1 MAALRL
7 AGLGSALFGPINLF
21 IAAGELVFLSGPS
34 GAGKSLL
41 LRAIADL
48 DPHQGE
54 VFIDDTAR
62 SALAQAAD
70 ALTRFRLGA
79 RPTQPARMEEEPPP
93 PRWGLLTSDVIED
106 DRRVVVRVEVPGMNR
121 EELDLQIVGDALV
134 VSGEKR
140 YESDD
145 VRGQW
150 RVRQCAYGAFR
161 RVIPLPVAVRADE
174 AKATCSNG
182 VLRVELPKR
191 EPGAPRAF
199 RLQVQ

>member
-1 MAALRL
+1 MSNPIDALKRTF
-7 AGLGSALFGPINLF
+7 ADAWESV
-21 IAAGELVFLSGPS
+21 ESGWQ
-34 GAGKSLL
+34 
-41 LRAIADL
+41 R
-48 DPHQGE
+48 
-54 VFIDDTAR
+54 VR
-62 SALAQAAD
+62 AQAAD
-70 ALTRFRLGA
+70 ALTRFRGGA
-79 RPTQPARMEEEPPP
+79 RQTQLARAAGEPPP
-93 PRWGLLTSDVIED
+93 PGWGLLASDVIED

-121 EELDLQIVGDALV
+121 GDLDLQVFGDALV

-145 VRGQW
+145 IRGQW

-174 AKATCSNG
+174 AKATCRDG

-199 RLQVQ
+199 RLQVR

>member
-1 MAALRL
+1 MSNPIDALKRTF
-7 AGLGSALFGPINLF
+7 ADAWESV
-21 IAAGELVFLSGPS
+21 ESGWQ
-34 GAGKSLL
+34 
-41 LRAIADL
+41 R
-48 DPHQGE
+48 
-54 VFIDDTAR
+54 VR
-62 SALAQAAD
+62 AQAAD
-70 ALTRFRLGA
+70 ALTRFRGGS
-79 RPTQPARMEEEPPP
+79 RQTQPARVEGEPPP
-93 PRWGLLTSDVIED
+93 PGWGLLASDVIED

-121 EELDLQIVGDALV
+121 GDLDLQVVGDTLV

-150 RVRQCAYGAFR
+150 RVRQCAVGALR

-174 AKATCSNG
+174 AKATCRDG

-199 RLQVQ
+199 RLQVR